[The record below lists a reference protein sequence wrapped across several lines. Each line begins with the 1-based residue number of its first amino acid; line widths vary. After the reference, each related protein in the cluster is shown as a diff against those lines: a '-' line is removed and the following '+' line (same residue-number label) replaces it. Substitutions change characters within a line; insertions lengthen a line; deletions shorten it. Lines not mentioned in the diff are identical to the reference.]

1 MNKECTESEAIFKTE
16 AYCSQ
21 AERCESEL
29 KIKLKQWRV
38 PQEWWDKIINQ
49 LKADN
54 YISSSR
60 YVDAFVREKYRFN
73 KWGKQKIV
81 QALRMKQLPETLIQ
95 EAMDEIDREEYLLNL
110 SSLIKR
116 KMNDVK
122 AKNEYERN
130 GKLIRFALSRGF
142 EMNDILLCLKQIGCS
157 DEYLE

>member
-1 MNKECTESEAIFKTE
+1 MKKEWTESEAIYKAE

-29 KIKLKQWRV
+29 KGKLKHWGV
-38 PQEWWDKIINQ
+38 PQEWWDKIISR

-60 YVDAFVREKYRFN
+60 YVDAFVREKCRFN

-81 QALRMKQLPETLIQ
+81 QALKMKQLPENLIQ
-95 EAMDEIDREEYLLNL
+95 ESMAEIDREEYLLNL
-110 SSLIKR
+110 SNLIKR

-142 EMNDILLCLKQIGCS
+142 EMNDILICLKQIGCS
-157 DEYLE
+157 DEYME

>member
-1 MNKECTESEAIFKTE
+1 MNKECTESEAIFKAE

-142 EMNDILLCLKQIGCS
+142 EMNDILICLKQIGCS
-157 DEYLE
+157 DEYME